1 MKKLF
6 QSVLVMLC
14 LALTLTGCAGNGTA
28 SPKPG
33 NEGQPTGEPVQGGT
47 YVMRSHGDPNSFNP
61 NMKTDDLQLPATYN
75 IFNRLVK
82 MTVDN
87 HVVPD
92 LATDWEFSED
102 GMELT
107 FNLREN
113 VKWHDGEPF
122 TSNDVVWTFTKVLEE
137 GYQSNTLNMID
148 SVTADGDYKAVFH
161 LKPPDASVVSVL
173 SWLGTWI
180 MPAHLYEGTDWT
192 QNEHNMHPIGTGPFK
207 FVKYTPGV
215 SIEMERNEDYW
226 DGAPYLDKLIISIIP
241 DASTAYQSYLNG
253 EVDDMQSGVPT
264 SDLQELIDDPE
275 HYNVYQYVSSSRTY
289 LSFNIGEDNPF
300 HDVRV
305 RQAVDL
311 AVDRQA
317 VLDKAAKGFG
327 AVSEYYISPMYPWA
341 LNEDAK
347 IPSRDVEAARKLIED
362 AGYTADANGIYFS
375 CELTTFDSGDFKDSA
390 IVIQDSLKQVGIDVK
405 LNVLEMGAWM
415 TKVIDDY
422 NFDIALCSGGQGPDV
437 SAIRNR
443 VHSEGSLNLTKYNN
457 PALDEAL
464 NEGVKVF
471 SEEERAP
478 YYKEAQQIM
487 HDDVPIV
494 ILKDFT
500 AVYPVKSYIH
510 NSPFE
515 PEMASLYGTYEM
527 AKVWMD
533 PQ

>member
-14 LALTLTGCAGNGTA
+14 LALTLTGCAGGGTA
-28 SPKPG
+28 SPKPE
-33 NEGQPTGEPVQGGT
+33 NEEQPSGEPVQGGT

-161 LKPPDASVVSVL
+161 LKQPDASVVSVL

-275 HYNVYQYVSSSRTY
+275 H
-289 LSFNIGEDNPF
+289 
-300 HDVRV
+300 
-305 RQAVDL
+305 
-311 AVDRQA
+311 
-317 VLDKAAKGFG
+317 
-327 AVSEYYISPMYPWA
+327 
-341 LNEDAK
+341 
-347 IPSRDVEAARKLIED
+347 
-362 AGYTADANGIYFS
+362 
-375 CELTTFDSGDFKDSA
+375 
-390 IVIQDSLKQVGIDVK
+390 
-405 LNVLEMGAWM
+405 
-415 TKVIDDY
+415 
-422 NFDIALCSGGQGPDV
+422 
-437 SAIRNR
+437 
-443 VHSEGSLNLTKYNN
+443 
-457 PALDEAL
+457 
-464 NEGVKVF
+464 
-471 SEEERAP
+471 
-478 YYKEAQQIM
+478 
-487 HDDVPIV
+487 
-494 ILKDFT
+494 
-500 AVYPVKSYIH
+500 
-510 NSPFE
+510 
-515 PEMASLYGTYEM
+515 
-527 AKVWMD
+527 
-533 PQ
+533 

>member
-1 MKKLF
+1 M
-6 QSVLVMLC
+6 
-14 LALTLTGCAGNGTA
+14 
-28 SPKPG
+28 SPVFAWAM
-33 NEGQPTGEPVQGGT
+33 NDEVTI
-47 YVMRSHGDPNSFNP
+47 
-61 NMKTDDLQLPATYN
+61 PA
-75 IFNRLVK
+75 
-82 MTVDN
+82 
-87 HVVPD
+87 
-92 LATDWEFSED
+92 
-102 GMELT
+102 
-107 FNLREN
+107 
-113 VKWHDGEPF
+113 
-122 TSNDVVWTFTKVLEE
+122 
-137 GYQSNTLNMID
+137 
-148 SVTADGDYKAVFH
+148 
-161 LKPPDASVVSVL
+161 
-173 SWLGTWI
+173 
-180 MPAHLYEGTDWT
+180 
-192 QNEHNMHPIGTGPFK
+192 
-207 FVKYTPGV
+207 
-215 SIEMERNEDYW
+215 
-226 DGAPYLDKLIISIIP
+226 
-241 DASTAYQSYLNG
+241 
-253 EVDDMQSGVPT
+253 
-264 SDLQELIDDPE
+264 
-275 HYNVYQYVSSSRTY
+275 
-289 LSFNIGEDNPF
+289 
-300 HDVRV
+300 
-305 RQAVDL
+305 
-311 AVDRQA
+311 
-317 VLDKAAKGFG
+317 
-327 AVSEYYISPMYPWA
+327 
-341 LNEDAK
+341 
-347 IPSRDVEAARKLIED
+347 RDVEAARKLIED